1 MTAERILFI
10 QARGPQRT
18 HKLALGVARKVVD
31 GWRFMPLTTS
41 HGPSRKSHDTW
52 EKALPRWTGGLD
64 RTESIGMQAGETI
77 ADALARFPE
86 VPEFA

>member
-1 MTAERILFI
+1 MAAERILFI

-18 HKLALGVARKVVD
+18 TKVALGVARKVAD

-41 HGPSRKSHDTW
+41 RSPSRKSHATW

-64 RTESIGMQAGETI
+64 RTESIAMRPGEAI
-77 ADALARFPE
+77 ADAIKRFPA